1 MKPLWRAVGLAGGVA
16 GAVTG
21 LVVGVTAQRS
31 LARRRADREALTS
44 PAPDREYTVAAD
56 DGVPLSVEEV
66 DPADGGEPDLTVVL
80 VHGYTLD
87 RRSWHFQR
95 LDLPELTRPRVRL
108 VRYDQ
113 RGHGR
118 SGPSTRPNCTL
129 DQLGRD
135 LDAVLRTVVPTG
147 PVVLVGHSM
156 GGMTIMAL
164 AEQRPELF
172 RERVAGVALLG
183 TSAGEIGRHGLPRP
197 VLSRYNP
204 VTLGLATL
212 AGWQPG
218 LLERARRVGDRLNWG
233 AVRALAFGD
242 RQVDPRRVDL
252 VHRMLADTSVRS
264 ITDFL
269 PTLGT
274 HHRYAALAGLR
285 QCEVLVLAGEA
296 DQITPVSHS
305 EVIAAELPDAE
316 LVRVPGAGHMVGLE
330 RPDLVHELLAAF
342 LRRCADRGFAEGR
355 AAEGHAVE
363 DHAGEGCGDEGR
375 AGEHRAD
382 DQHRAVGPRAVDR
395 RGDGHHADGRRA
407 DGHRAAGRR
416 VGRRGG
422 TERTGGG
429 RPDLAGD
436 GDEWV
441 ERRA

>member
-21 LVVGVTAQRS
+21 LVVGVTASRS
-31 LARRRADREALTS
+31 RARRRADREPLIDP
-44 PAPDREYTVAAD
+44 PADRECTVAAD

-95 LDLPELTRPRVRL
+95 LDLPELTNPRVRL

-118 SGPSTRPNCTL
+118 SGSSPRASCTL

-135 LDAVLRTVVPTG
+135 LDAVLRAVAPTG

-164 AEQRPELF
+164 AELRPELF
-172 RERVAGVALLG
+172 LERVVGVALLG

-218 LLERARRVGDRLNWG
+218 LLERVRRVGDHLNWG

-242 RQVDPRRVDL
+242 RRVDPRRVDL
-252 VHRMLADTSVRS
+252 VHRMLAETSVRA

-269 PTLGT
+269 PTLGS

-285 QCEVLVLAGEA
+285 QCEVLVMAGDA
-296 DQITPVSHS
+296 DQITPFAHS

-330 RPDLVHELLAAF
+330 QPELVDELVAAF
-342 LRRCADRGFAEGR
+342 LRRCAVRCGTARSGADGAAGLDQPGRDRVGLDRVDLDRADLDGAGLGR
-355 AAEGHAVE
+355 AGLDGVGPNGVGP
-363 DHAGEGCGDEGR
+363 DGLGLDRGDEG
-375 AGEHRAD
+375 
-382 DQHRAVGPRAVDR
+382 
-395 RGDGHHADGRRA
+395 
-407 DGHRAAGRR
+407 
-416 VGRRGG
+416 
-422 TERTGGG
+422 
-429 RPDLAGD
+429 
-436 GDEWV
+436 EWV